1 VTEAIESV
9 IRAQLV
15 DERTSGWELNY
26 PKYRVYI
33 WSRRFADIPT
43 KMIGWTVAAYELED
57 VGDGTA
63 AIGWAE
69 SKAAEKRKESNI
81 DVVVCVVYARVER
94 GPDRGIV
101 RIHGFDPNRSEPP
114 RSDGP

>member
-1 VTEAIESV
+1 MTEAIESV

-15 DERTSGWELNY
+15 DERTSGWELDH

-43 KMIGWTVAAYELED
+43 TMIGWKLAAYELDD
-57 VGDGTA
+57 VEDGTA

-69 SKAAEKRKESNI
+69 RQAAERRKEPNI
-81 DVVVCVVYARVER
+81 DVVFCVVYACVNR
-94 GPDRGIV
+94 GPDHGIV
-101 RIHGFDPNRSEPP
+101 RIHGFDPNRSESPG
-114 RSDGP
+114 SVGT